1 MPLFVSE
8 RDLTPGKAAVDLHSG
23 QMKTLFV
30 YGNEANMMVATRSA
44 GYHSKPHRHTPEQLN
59 YVVAGELWIFI
70 GDEGYH
76 LKTGDFLRIPGN
88 ALHWAWNRG
97 TVPCTMVQVH
107 APVLAPESRV
117 GTLGLFAEN
126 EKPQVNKSAPSE
138 TLDMDVSKV
147 EKKVFAEKGIQY

>member
-1 MPLFVSE
+1 MPLFISE
-8 RDLTPGKAAVDLHSG
+8 RDLTPGKAAVGLHSG
-23 QMKTLFV
+23 DMKTLFI
-30 YGNEANMMVATRSA
+30 YGNEANLMVATRSA

-70 GDEGYH
+70 DDEGYL

-107 APVLAPESRV
+107 APVLAPEARP
-117 GTLGLFAEN
+117 GTLGLFADG
-126 EKPQVNKSAPSE
+126 EKPHVNKSAPSE
-138 TLDMDVSKV
+138 TFDIDVSAV
-147 EKKVFAEKGIQY
+147 EKRVFAAKGLAY